1 VGNLT
6 RGGGGHMATNED
18 EPHVPWRGGLRN
30 ENRRGDLSLVAL
42 GVIAYTVS

>member
-1 VGNLT
+1 
-6 RGGGGHMATNED
+6 MATNED